1 MSIAKLAEKLQK
13 QKKIRVAIYARV
25 ASNKDSSIRII
36 DAQAESVAKY
46 VQKHPDLELVD
57 IYSDNGYSG
66 RTTDRPELQRMMQD
80 CRDGKIDL
88 VVTASVTRISRNMDA
103 LLEFDRELSRLGIH
117 TYYINQDMHGISQ
130 DNAILASLLDTQKAG
145 SSQ

>member
-1 MSIAKLAEKLQK
+1 MKIERLAEKLQK
-13 QKKIRVAIYARV
+13 QKILRVAIYARV

-36 DAQAESVAKY
+36 DAQAEPMAKY

-66 RTTDRPELQRMMQD
+66 RTTDRPELQRMMKD

-88 VVTASVTRISRNMDA
+88 VVTASVTRISRDMDA
-103 LLEFDRELSRLGIH
+103 LLEFDRELSQLGVH
-117 TYYINQDMHGISQ
+117 TYYVDQDMHGISQ
-130 DNAILASLLDTQKAG
+130 YNAILAALHDTQKTG